1 MTKQANTR
9 KSVRNG
15 IKAPVRQGFI
25 SYAWDL
31 FDTAKGPILAAHMPR
46 LAAETGLNEENLRI
60 ELRRWKR
67 FNGIQT
73 GARA

>member
-15 IKAPVRQGFI
+15 IKAPVRTGMI
-25 SYAWDL
+25 SFAWDL
-31 FDTAKGPILAAHMPR
+31 FDSAKGPILAAHMPK
-46 LAAETGLNEENLRI
+46 LAELTGFNVENLTI

-67 FNGIQT
+67 FNGLAT